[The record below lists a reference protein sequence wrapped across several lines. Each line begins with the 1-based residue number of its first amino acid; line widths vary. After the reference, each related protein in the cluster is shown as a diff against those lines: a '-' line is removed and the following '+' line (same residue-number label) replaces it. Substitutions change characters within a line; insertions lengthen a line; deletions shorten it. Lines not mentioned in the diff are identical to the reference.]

1 MLACIRCI
9 LNHSAEKTDFLNI
22 LLLHSKIENCGH
34 CPNHEAPT
42 AVAQIAN
49 RWIGAKDRS
58 RNMLSLL
65 DGEKQIIEEPW
76 ATTYVSEVSE
86 DDISLSLLDKI
97 ITTFV

>member
-1 MLACIRCI
+1 MRYSAEDV
-9 LNHSAEKTDFLNI
+9 NHSTERTN
-22 LLLHSKIENCGH
+22 LLKSFIQISPKIENCGH

-42 AVAQIAN
+42 AVAQIVN
-49 RWIGAKDRS
+49 RWIGSKDRS

-76 ATTYVSEVSE
+76 ATTHVSEVSE
-86 DDISLSLLDKI
+86 DNISLSLMDKI